1 MPAGTDGAAAT
12 AVLVVLQ
19 HVGARGTAAAGLARF
34 ATVAAA
40 HEIAISRVA
49 APTGVIAE
57 PRAVPA
63 GGAWVASPLAGR
75 PRRPGGT
82 CLRGGHTQRPHREQD
97 RDQPEDTS
105 AWHGFL
111 LLRCWSP
118 QGALPAVAEGRR
130 GE

>member
-1 MPAGTDGAAAT
+1 MPAGTDVAADA

-19 HVGARGTAAAGLARF
+19 HVGARGAAAAGLSRF
-34 ATVAAA
+34 AAVAPA

-49 APTGVIAE
+49 APTGVVAE
-57 PRAVPA
+57 PRPVPA

-82 CLRGGHTQRPHREQD
+82 SLRGGLTQRPHREQD

-105 AWHGFL
+105 A
-111 LLRCWSP
+111 
-118 QGALPAVAEGRR
+118 
-130 GE
+130 